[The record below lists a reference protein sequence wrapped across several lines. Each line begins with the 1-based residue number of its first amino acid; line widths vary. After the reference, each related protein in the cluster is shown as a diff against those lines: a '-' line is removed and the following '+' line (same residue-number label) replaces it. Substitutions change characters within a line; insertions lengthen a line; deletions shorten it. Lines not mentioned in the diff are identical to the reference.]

1 VVSNEM
7 NHDLEEEVSEAE
19 VLVALNYM
27 KNGKIPRLDDL
38 IIEFFISFN
47 EMVKEEFL
55 KVVRES
61 QGKGRWWVH

>member
-7 NHDLEEEVSEAE
+7 NQDLEEEVSEAE
-19 VLVALNYM
+19 VLAALNYM

-38 IIEFFISFN
+38 TIEFFISFY